1 MKTIPTVYIGMSADL
16 IHPGHLNIIRKGAE
30 LGSVIIGLLTDEAIA
45 SYKRVPYLSFGQRK
59 QIVENIKGVDQ
70 VIPQL
75 TLDYET
81 NLREIRPDFV
91 IHGDDWQTGVQKTT
105 REKVIRV
112 LSEWSGQL
120 IEVPY
125 TKEISSTTI
134 HQSLKEIGVTP
145 SNRLKRFQRLL
156 HIKPTIT
163 ALEAHNGLSGS
174 IVENINYK
182 GENGFTREFDA
193 IWISSLTD
201 SAAKG
206 KPDIEAIDFTSRLS
220 TVNEIIEVTTKPIL
234 FDADTGGRVD
244 QFPFMVR
251 SLERL
256 GVCAV
261 IVEDK
266 FGQKRNSL
274 FENTSS
280 QQQEPAED
288 FCEKIKAGVKA
299 KLTNE
304 FMIIARIESLILGN
318 GLEDALSRAKAY
330 IQAGASGIM
339 IHSKRKD
346 ASEVLEFAKQYNL
359 LPDRKPLISVPTTYS
374 DVTLEEL
381 KNAGFNIVIYANH
394 LLRSAYPAMMKTA
407 NSILRDQRT
416 LDIEHELMPLK
427 DLLNLF
433 SC

>member
-1 MKTIPTVYIGMSADL
+1 
-16 IHPGHLNIIRKGAE
+16 
-30 LGSVIIGLLTDEAIA
+30 
-45 SYKRVPYLSFGQRK
+45 LSFDQRK
-59 QIVENIKGVDQ
+59 QIVENIKGVDK
-70 VIPQL
+70 VVSQL
-75 TLDYET
+75 TLDYEN
-81 NLREIRPDFV
+81 NLREIKPDYV
-91 IHGDDWQTGVQKTT
+91 VHGDDWQTGVQKAT
-105 REKVIRV
+105 REKVIKV
-112 LSEWSGQL
+112 LAEWGGEL

-125 TKEISSTTI
+125 TKEISSSSI
-134 HQSLKEIGVTP
+134 QQSLKEIGITP

-163 ALEAHNGLSGS
+163 ALEAHNGLSAS
-174 IVENINYK
+174 IVENANYK
-182 GENGFTREFDA
+182 DEHGFTREFDA

-220 TVNEIIEVTTKPIL
+220 TVNEIIEATTKPIL
-234 FDADTGGRVD
+234 FDGDTGGRVD

-261 IVEDK
+261 IIEDK

-274 FENTSS
+274 FNDTSL
-280 QQQEPAED
+280 QQQELTED
-288 FCEKIKAGVKA
+288 FCEKIKAGVNA

-304 FMIIARIESLILGN
+304 FMIIARIESFILGK
-318 GLEDALSRAKAY
+318 GLDDAMARAQSY

-339 IHSKRKD
+339 IHSKKTD
-346 ASEVLEFAKQYNL
+346 AAEILEFAKQYNR
-359 LPDRKPLISVPTTYS
+359 LPDRKPLIAVPTTYS
-374 DVTLEEL
+374 GITLEEL
-381 KNAGFNIVIYANH
+381 KSSGVNIVIYANH

-407 NSILRDQRT
+407 TAILRDEKT
-416 LDIEHELMPLK
+416 AGVDGELMPLN

>member
-45 SYKRVPYLSFGQRK
+45 SYKRVPYLSFEQRK
-59 QIVENIKGVDQ
+59 QIVENIKGVDKVVSQ
-70 VIPQL
+70 S
-75 TLDYET
+75 TLDYEK
-81 NLREIRPDFV
+81 NLREIKPVYV
-91 IHGDDWQTGVQKTT
+91 IHGDDWQTGVQKAT
-105 REKVIRV
+105 REKVIKV
-112 LSEWSGQL
+112 LAEWGGEL

-125 TKEISSTTI
+125 TKEISSTAI
-134 HQSLKEIGVTP
+134 QQSLKEIGITP

-156 HIKPTIT
+156 LIKPVIT
-163 ALEAHNGLSGS
+163 ALEAHNGLSAS
-174 IVENINYK
+174 IVENVNYK
-182 GENGFTREFDA
+182 EENGFTKEFDA

-220 TVNEIIEVTTKPIL
+220 TVNEIIEVTTKPII
-234 FDADTGGRVD
+234 FDGDTGGRID

-261 IVEDK
+261 IIEDK
-266 FGQKRNSL
+266 SGQKRNSL
-274 FENTSS
+274 FTDTSS
-280 QQQEPAED
+280 QQQELIED

-304 FMIIARIESLILGN
+304 FMIVARIESFILGK
-318 GLEDALSRAKAY
+318 GLEDAMNRAKAC

-346 ASEVLEFAKQYNL
+346 ASEILQFAKQYNQ
-359 LPDRKPLISVPTTYS
+359 LPDRKPLIAVPTTYS
-374 DVTLEEL
+374 GITLEEL
-381 KNAGFNIVIYANH
+381 KDAGFNIVIYANH

-407 NSILRDQRT
+407 DSILRDQRT
-416 LDIEHELMPLK
+416 TDIERELMSLD
-427 DLLNLF
+427 DLLNRF

>member
-45 SYKRVPYLSFGQRK
+45 SYKRVPYLSFEQRK
-59 QIVENIKGVDQ
+59 QIVENIKGVDKVVSQ
-70 VIPQL
+70 S
-75 TLDYET
+75 TLDYEK
-81 NLREIRPDFV
+81 NLREIKPVYV
-91 IHGDDWQTGVQKTT
+91 IHGDDWQTGVQKAT
-105 REKVIRV
+105 REKVIKV
-112 LSEWSGQL
+112 LAEWGGEL

-125 TKEISSTTI
+125 TKEISSTAI
-134 HQSLKEIGVTP
+134 QQSLKEIGITP

-156 HIKPTIT
+156 LIKPVIT
-163 ALEAHNGLSGS
+163 ALEAHNGLSAS
-174 IVENINYK
+174 IVENVNYK
-182 GENGFTREFDA
+182 EENGFTKEFDA

-220 TVNEIIEVTTKPIL
+220 TVNEIIEVTTKPII
-234 FDADTGGRVD
+234 FDGDTGGRID

-261 IVEDK
+261 IIEDK
-266 FGQKRNSL
+266 SGQKRNSL
-274 FENTSS
+274 FTDTSS
-280 QQQEPAED
+280 QQQELIED

-304 FMIIARIESLILGN
+304 FMIVARIESFILGK
-318 GLEDALSRAKAY
+318 GLEDAMNRAKAC

-346 ASEVLEFAKQYNL
+346 ASEILQFAKQYNQ
-359 LPDRKPLISVPTTYS
+359 LPDRKPLIAVPTTYS
-374 DVTLEEL
+374 GITLEEL
-381 KNAGFNIVIYANH
+381 KDAGFNIVIYANH

-407 NSILRDQRT
+407 DSILRDQRT
-416 LDIEHELMPLK
+416 TDIERELMPLD
-427 DLLNLF
+427 DLLNRF